1 LGIYK
6 LLSNPAFPKSSAL
19 APGRSDNNYLMGIQ
33 RILSGMRPTGQLH
46 LGHYTGALESWVQ
59 QQNLLDKNGSKV
71 YDTCFLIADYHNLT
85 TSLETGEIYHHTLD
99 MLIDWLA
106 AGIDP
111 EKSPVF
117 RQSQIK
123 EHAELF
129 LLFAMLITSS
139 RLERNPTLKEQVR
152 DLNMDSIIYGHLG
165 YPVLQ
170 AADILLYKG
179 NVVPVG
185 EDQIPHVEITRE
197 IARKFNNHYPHPIL
211 GSVFP
216 EPEPKITKF
225 SRLVGLDGKAKMS
238 KSLGNTILLA
248 DSPDEVLKKMRTAVT
263 DTSKIRKN
271 DPGHPEVCTVFSYH
285 EKFASPEQL
294 SSIEDDCRS
303 GSLGCVDCKKMCA
316 SNISQE
322 LAPLLEKRRYYEL
335 HMDLVTNILFDG
347 ESKAKI
353 IARNTMQ
360 EVRAAMKLGEIS

>member
-1 LGIYK
+1 
-6 LLSNPAFPKSSAL
+6 
-19 APGRSDNNYLMGIQ
+19 
-33 RILSGMRPTGQLH
+33 
-46 LGHYTGALESWVQ
+46 
-59 QQNLLDKNGSKV
+59 
-71 YDTCFLIADYHNLT
+71 
-85 TSLETGEIYHHTLD
+85 

-117 RQSQIK
+117 RQSQVK

-152 DLNMDSIIYGHLG
+152 DLNMDSLIYGHLG

-197 IARKFNNHYPHPIL
+197 IARKFNNHYPHPII
-211 GSVFP
+211 GDVFP

-248 DSPDEVLKKMRTAVT
+248 DGPEEVLKKMRTAVT
-263 DTSKIRKN
+263 DTAKIRKN
-271 DPGHPEVCTVFSYH
+271 DPGHPEGCTVFSYH

-294 SSIEDDCRS
+294 CSIETDCRA
-303 GSLGCVDCKKMCA
+303 GSLGCVDCKKLCA
-316 SNISQE
+316 VNISQE
-322 LAPLLEKRRYYEL
+322 LAPLIEKRRYFEAHIDIVTTIL
-335 HMDLVTNILFDG
+335 HEG
-347 ESKAKI
+347 EARAKV
-353 IARNTMQ
+353 IANHTMQ
-360 EVRAAMKLGEIS
+360 EVRSAMRLG